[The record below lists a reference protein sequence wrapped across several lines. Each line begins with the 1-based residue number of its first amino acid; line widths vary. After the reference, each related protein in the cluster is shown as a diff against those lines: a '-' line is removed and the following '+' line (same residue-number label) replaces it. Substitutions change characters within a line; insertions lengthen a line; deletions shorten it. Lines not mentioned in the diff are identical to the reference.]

1 MKEAKISEIKNR
13 LSRYLA
19 LVRRGEVVR
28 ILDRNVPI
36 AQIVPI
42 ATPAGEAPVGAEV
55 LADLERKGLI
65 RRGSAEIPREILDRD
80 PPGRSAGV
88 LEALLDERRFR

>member
-1 MKEAKISEIKNR
+1 MMEAKISEVKNQ

-28 ILDRNVPI
+28 ILDRDVPV

-42 ATPAGEAPVGAEV
+42 GHAVAGRVPGTEALLGM
-55 LADLERKGLI
+55 ERKGLV
-65 RRGSAEIPREILDRD
+65 RCGSGHVDREILEAD
-80 PPGRSAGV
+80 PPGKPSGV
-88 LEALLDERRFR
+88 LAALLEDRDTR

>member
-1 MKEAKISEIKNR
+1 MKEAKISEVKNQ

-19 LVRRGEVVR
+19 LVRKGEVVR
-28 ILDRNVPI
+28 ILDRNVPV

-42 ATPAGEAPVGAEV
+42 TGPAGGPAGREA

-65 RRGSAEIPREILDRD
+65 RRGSSRIPRLLLAKD

-88 LEALLDERRFR
+88 LAALLEERRER

>member
-1 MKEAKISEIKNR
+1 MKEAKISEIR
-13 LSRYLA
+13 DGLSRYLA
-19 LVRRGEVVR
+19 LVRKGEVVR

-42 ATPAGEAPVGAEV
+42 HTASGARPVGDEA

-65 RRGSAEIPREILDRD
+65 RRGHGEIPREILERD
-80 PPGRSAGV
+80 PPGRPLGAIKTL
-88 LEALLDERRFR
+88 LEERQRR

>member
-1 MKEAKISEIKNR
+1 MKEAKISEVKNQ

-42 ATPAGEAPVGAEV
+42 ERATGATDGDEA
-55 LADLERKGLI
+55 LAQLERKGLV
-65 RRGSAEIPREILDRD
+65 RRGNGRIPGSLLKRN
-80 PPGRSAGV
+80 PAGRSAGV
-88 LEALLDERRFR
+88 LAALLEERRRR